1 MLLENSIHRF
11 EAEKNRKPAHVNEVL
26 DYVQK
31 CYVFGEISIVEYKQ
45 IFSQLNHLQAE
56 KPQSYFFSVVPFDA
70 IDLPS

>member
-11 EAEKNRKPAHVNEVL
+11 ETEKNRKPSHVNEVL
-26 DYVQK
+26 DYIQK
-31 CYVFGEISIVEYKQ
+31 CYIYGEISIVEYKQ
-45 IFSQLNHLQAE
+45 IFSQLEKLNAE